1 MTSRTALISL
11 ALAAGVVTLAAAGY
25 LYQARHGQQGEH
37 GQHPGHEEHGKH
49 EQHAGHS
56 GHHGHG
62 ELDPG
67 AFVTDSIFH
76 LETRWIDADGA
87 THSLAQA
94 LSGQPTVAAMIYT
107 SCGHA
112 CPVIVSDM
120 MKIRQTLNASQ
131 AGVRF
136 VLFSFDPE
144 RDTPARMQDYQGEQ
158 GIGEWTILAPADPGA
173 ERELAAALGVRFKP
187 IPGGD
192 FAHSNL
198 IFILDAN
205 GVPRHRQVGL
215 QRAPN
220 ESVAVLHNLLK
231 P

>member
-1 MTSRTALISL
+1 MTSRTTLISL
-11 ALAAGVVTLAAAGY
+11 VLVASVVMLTTAGY
-25 LYQARHGQQGEH
+25 LYHTV
-37 GQHPGHEEHGKH
+37 
-49 EQHAGHS
+49 HS
-56 GHHGHG
+56 EHGHG
-62 ELDPG
+62 ELTPG
-67 AFVTDSIFH
+67 AFVADSIFH
-76 LETRWIDADGA
+76 LETRWIDPDGA

-94 LSGQPTVAAMIYT
+94 LGGRPAVAAMIYT
-107 SCGHA
+107 SCEHA
-112 CPVIVSDM
+112 CPIIVSDM
-120 MKIRQTLNASQ
+120 MKIRQALNA
-131 AGVRF
+131 APAEARF

-144 RDTPARMQDYQGEQ
+144 RDTPARMHDYRGEQ
-158 GIGEWTILAPADPGA
+158 ALDEWTILAPADPGA

-215 QRAPN
+215 LQAPD
-220 ESVAVLHNLLK
+220 ESVAVLRDILK